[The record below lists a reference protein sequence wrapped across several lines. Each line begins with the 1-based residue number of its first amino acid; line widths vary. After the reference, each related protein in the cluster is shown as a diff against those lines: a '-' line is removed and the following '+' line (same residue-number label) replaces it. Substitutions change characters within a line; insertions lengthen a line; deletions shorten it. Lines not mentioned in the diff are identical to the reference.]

1 MTNSVLGKRGY
12 GEQGEKG
19 DKGDPGFTASLLEY
33 TADATQNNSG
43 FTGPNPTNPIQS
55 GRIRFN
61 NSSHKDS
68 TALIFS
74 SFDRFGRDIDRLLR
88 LIPAGSF
95 ITIQRQST
103 SEQFATFQVGFP
115 WVGTDDKFASIS
127 VTPVESLGP
136 NFGTG
141 DYVYALVTYAGA
153 QGLQGPPGPAGA
165 GFTYRGDWSS
175 TATYVKNDVVS
186 FNINVP
192 VANYPNGLSAG
203 TYVVTGDLVFGL
215 PPPQQDPGGT
225 TPMIVWKPMALSGPQ
240 GNTGATGP
248 QGIPGQTGATG
259 PQGIPGPPGP
269 AGSGVGVDSFYR
281 WTRNNTTLL
290 SAGWYNDGHLVIGWD
305 STSNEVTLKNAI
317 TKTGVYAIVLSN
329 NAGSFPNSSTMLLTS
344 TNKDY
349 YFQSG
354 IGQIEFIVASD
365 NDATQPF
372 YRVRV
377 VTTGSGTTALIYG
390 VVTKFT

>member
-19 DKGDPGFTASLLEY
+19 DQGAPGFTSSLLEY
-33 TADATQNNSG
+33 QADASQNNSG
-43 FTGPNPTNPIQS
+43 NTGPNPTNPIQS

-74 SFDRFGRDIDRLLR
+74 SFDRFGRDIDRVLR
-88 LIPAGSF
+88 LIPAGSL
-95 ITIQRQST
+95 ITIQRQTT
-103 SEQFATFQVGFP
+103 SEQFATFKVGTP

-127 VTPVESLGP
+127 VTPVESLGA
-136 NFGTG
+136 NFATG
-141 DYVYALVTYAGA
+141 DLVYALVAYAGEQGA
-153 QGLQGPPGPAGA
+153 QGPAGPAGA
-165 GFTYRGDWSS
+165 GFTYRGLY
-175 TATYVKNDVVS
+175 TQNTTYYKNDVVS
-186 FNINVP
+186 FNTAGP
-192 VANYPNGLSAG
+192 DYGYPNGLYAG
-203 TYVVTGDLVFGL
+203 TYVCTSVSVSNVD
-215 PPPQQDPGGT
+215 PPLGSPW
-225 TPMIVWKPMALSGPQ
+225 VPMALSGA
-240 GNTGATGP
+240 NGATGP
-248 QGIPGQTGATG
+248 MG
-259 PQGIPGPPGP
+259 PQGPVGPQGP
-269 AGSGVGVDSFYR
+269 AGSGVGINGFYR
-281 WTRNNTTLL
+281 WTRNNNTLL

-305 STSNEVTLKNAI
+305 TGSNEVTLRNAI

-329 NAGSFPNSSTMLLTS
+329 NVGSFPNSSTMLLTS

-372 YRVRV
+372 YKVRV
-377 VTTGSGTTALIYG
+377 VMTGGGSTALIYG

>member
-12 GEQGEKG
+12 GEKGEKG
-19 DKGDPGFTASLLEY
+19 DQGDPGFTASLLEY
-33 TADATQNNSG
+33 TADASQNNSG
-43 FTGPNPTNPIQS
+43 NTGPNPTNPIQS

-127 VTPVESLGP
+127 VTPVESLGA

-153 QGLQGPPGPAGA
+153 PGVQGPPG
-165 GFTYRGDWSS
+165 S
-175 TATYVKNDVVS
+175 
-186 FNINVP
+186 
-192 VANYPNGLSAG
+192 
-203 TYVVTGDLVFGL
+203 
-215 PPPQQDPGGT
+215 
-225 TPMIVWKPMALSGPQ
+225 
-240 GNTGATGP
+240 TGATGA
-248 QGIPGQTGATG
+248 QG

-281 WTRNNTTLL
+281 WTRNNSTLL
-290 SAGWYNDGHLVIGWD
+290 SAGWYNDSHLVIGWD
-305 STSNEVTLKNAI
+305 TTSNELTLRNAI

-329 NAGSFPNSSTMLLTS
+329 NGGSFPNSSGMLLTS

-354 IGQIEFIVASD
+354 VGQIEFSVASD

-372 YRVRV
+372 YKVRV
-377 VTTGSGTTALIYG
+377 VMTGSGGTALLYG

>member
-1 MTNSVLGKRGY
+1 M
-12 GEQGEKG
+12 
-19 DKGDPGFTASLLEY
+19 
-33 TADATQNNSG
+33 
-43 FTGPNPTNPIQS
+43 
-55 GRIRFN
+55 
-61 NSSHKDS
+61 
-68 TALIFS
+68 
-74 SFDRFGRDIDRLLR
+74 R

-95 ITIQRQST
+95 ITIQRQTT

-127 VTPVESLGP
+127 VTPVESLGA
-136 NFGTG
+136 NFATE
-141 DYVYALVTYAGA
+141 DLVYALVTYAGA
-153 QGLQGPPGPAGA
+153 PGVQGPPGSTGPAGES
-165 GFTYRGDWSS
+165 FTYRGNWSQS
-175 TATYVKNDVVS
+175 TTYVKNDVVS
-186 FNINVP
+186 FNVSAS
-192 VANYPNGLSAG
+192 VSGYPNGQYAG
-203 TYVVTGDLVFGL
+203 TYVCTANSVSGL
-215 PPPQQDPGGT
+215 APPVGS
-225 TPMIVWKPMALSGPQ
+225 WFPMAYSGA
-240 GNTGATGP
+240 TGSTGP
-248 QGIPGQTGATG
+248 QGIQGEAGATGAQG

-305 STSNEVTLKNAI
+305 SSSNEITLRNGI

-329 NAGSFPNSSTMLLTS
+329 NAGNFPNSSTFLLSS
-344 TNKDY
+344 TNRDY

-372 YRVRV
+372 YKVRV
-377 VTTGSGTTALIYG
+377 VMTGSGGTALIYG

>member
-19 DKGDPGFTASLLEY
+19 DKGDPGFTSSLLEY
-33 TADATQNNSG
+33 TADASQNNSG
-43 FTGPNPTNPIQS
+43 NTGPNPTNPIQS

-74 SFDRFGRDIDRLLR
+74 SFDRFGRDIDRILK
-88 LIPAGSF
+88 LIPAGSL

-127 VTPVESLGP
+127 VTPVESLGA
-136 NFGTG
+136 NFATE
-141 DYVYALVTYAGA
+141 DLVYALVTYAGA
-153 QGLQGPPGPAGA
+153 QGLQGPPGA

-192 VANYPNGLSAG
+192 VTNYPNGLSAG
-203 TYVVTGDLVFGL
+203 TYVVTGDLVWGA
-215 PPPQQDPGGT
+215 PPPDQDP
-225 TPMIVWKPMALSGPQ
+225 PIVWKPMALSGLPGPQ
-240 GNTGATGP
+240 GNPGATGP
-248 QGIPGQTGATG
+248 QGTPGLT
-259 PQGIPGPPGP
+259 GPPGP
-269 AGSGVGVDSFYR
+269 AGTGVGVDSFYR
-281 WTRNNTTLL
+281 WTRNNSTLL

-305 STSNEVTLKNAI
+305 NTSNEITLKNAI
-317 TKTGVYAIVLSN
+317 TKNGVYAIVLSN
-329 NAGSFPNSSTMLLTS
+329 NGGSFPNSSTFLLSS
-344 TNKDY
+344 TNRDY

-354 IGQIEFIVASD
+354 VGQIEFSVASD

-372 YRVRV
+372 YKVRV
-377 VTTGSGTTALIYG
+377 VMTGSGGTALIYG

>member
-19 DKGDPGFTASLLEY
+19 EKGDPGFTSSLLEY
-33 TADATQNNSG
+33 TADASQNNSG

-74 SFDRFGRDIDRLLR
+74 SFDRFGRDIDRVLK
-88 LIPAGSF
+88 LIPAGSL
-95 ITIQRQST
+95 ITIQRQAT

-136 NFGTG
+136 NFATG

-153 QGLQGPPGPAGA
+153 QGLPGPPGPAGA
-165 GFTYRGDWSS
+165 GFTYRGLYAEN
-175 TATYVKNDVVS
+175 TTYYKNDVVS
-186 FNINVP
+186 FNT
-192 VANYPNGLSAG
+192 AGYDHGYPNGLYAG
-203 TYVVTGDLVFGL
+203 TYVCTSVSVMNVA
-215 PPPQQDPGGT
+215 PPLGSPW
-225 TPMIVWKPMALSGPQ
+225 VPMALSGAK
-240 GNTGATGP
+240 GETGAMGP
-248 QGIPGQTGATG
+248 QGPIG
-259 PQGIPGPPGP
+259 PQGP
-269 AGSGVGVDSFYR
+269 AGSGVGINGFYR
-281 WTRNNTTLL
+281 WTRNANTS
-290 SAGWYNDGHLVIGWD
+290 SAGWYNDNHLIIGWD
-305 STSNEVTLKNAI
+305 NTSNELTLRNAI

-329 NAGSFPNSSTMLLTS
+329 NGGSFPNSSTMLLTS

-354 IGQIEFIVASD
+354 VGQIEFIVASD

-372 YRVRV
+372 YKVRV
-377 VTTGSGTTALIYG
+377 VMTGSGGTNLIYG